1 MLVLGLVAL
10 VAEDGSLLKALLHL
24 LSDLSRARGL
34 LLMTPWLE
42 VLGLAGHDLLLGGE
56 PLGRRLAHGASVPPQ
71 VITSLKHQ
79 GPLAKEVLRSRLVH
93 R

>member
-1 MLVLGLVAL
+1 MVVLGQVAL
-10 VAEDGSLLKALLHL
+10 VAEDGASVKALLDIHG
-24 LSDLSRARGL
+24 DLRRTRGVL
-34 LLMTPWLE
+34 VVTPWLE

-56 PLGRRLAHGASVPPQ
+56 PLGRRLAHGASVPPL